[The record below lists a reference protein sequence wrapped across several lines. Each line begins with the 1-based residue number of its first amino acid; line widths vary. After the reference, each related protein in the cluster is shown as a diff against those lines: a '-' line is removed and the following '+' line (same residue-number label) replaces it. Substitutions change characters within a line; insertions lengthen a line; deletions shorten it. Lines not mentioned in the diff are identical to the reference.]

1 MEILIMKQFEYM
13 EHEDIM
19 ALWEQNKTKYDTF
32 TQFLNYL
39 GGLGWEID
47 KTLSPCR
54 GRLDLFYNT
63 YYAKREKI
71 VPQQQSVNTGNHRV
85 VAGPDLIKNN

>member
-1 MEILIMKQFEYM
+1 MKQFEYM

-39 GGLGWEID
+39 GGLGWEIEKD
-47 KTLSPCR
+47 NITFDSGSIIHKEKQY
-54 GRLDLFYNT
+54 F
-63 YYAKREKI
+63 AKREKI
-71 VPQQQSVNTGNHRV
+71 VPQQQSVNTGNHKV
-85 VAGPDLIKNN
+85 VAAPKGYTEQ

>member
-1 MEILIMKQFEYM
+1 MKQFEYM

-19 ALWEQNKTKYDTF
+19 AIWEKDKSKYSSF

-39 GGLGWEID
+39 GGLGWEIE
-47 KTLSPCR
+47 KIVSPYQHCTNR
-54 GRLDLFYNT
+54 ITNT

-71 VPQQQSVNTGNHRV
+71 VPQQQYANTGNHRV
-85 VAGPDLIKNN
+85 VAGPDLIKK